1 MNIKVFDS
9 EESLAAKAAATIF
22 ELIIRKP
29 NALIGLATGH
39 TPTATYEYL
48 VKLIRKSKVNVSQL
62 SFVALDEWVGLSPDT
77 EGSCAAYLNQHLFE
91 PLEIASDR
99 IRSFDAMSAD
109 LHSECLKTDDFIQA
123 KGGID
128 LIVLGLGLN
137 GHLGFNEPGT
147 IPSYSHIVE
156 LDELTRTVGQKYFR
170 TTVKI
175 EKGITLG
182 LKSILESR
190 RVLLLANGAHKAEIV
205 DTVIKSGAVPEI
217 PATILH
223 NHPACDFMLDH
234 EAAKLVETRR

>member
-1 MNIKVFDS
+1 MNIRVFDS
-9 EESLAAKAAATIF
+9 DESLAAKAAATIF

-29 NALIGLATGH
+29 NALIALATGH
-39 TPTATYEYL
+39 TPTATYEHL
-48 VKLIRKSKVNVSQL
+48 VKLIRKSKVSVSDL

-91 PLEIASDR
+91 PLQIAPDL
-99 IRSFDAMSAD
+99 IRLFDALSPD
-109 LHSECLKTDDFIQA
+109 LLSECLKTDNFIHA

-147 IPSYSHIVE
+147 KPSYSHIVE
-156 LDELTRTVGQKYFR
+156 LDEMTRTVGQKYFR
-170 TTVKI
+170 TNVKI

-190 RVLLLANGAHKAEIV
+190 RVLLLANGAHKSEIV
-205 DTVIKSGAVPEI
+205 GAVITSGTVPEI

-223 NHPACDFMLDH
+223 QHPACDFMLDR
-234 EAAKLVETRR
+234 EAAALVETRR